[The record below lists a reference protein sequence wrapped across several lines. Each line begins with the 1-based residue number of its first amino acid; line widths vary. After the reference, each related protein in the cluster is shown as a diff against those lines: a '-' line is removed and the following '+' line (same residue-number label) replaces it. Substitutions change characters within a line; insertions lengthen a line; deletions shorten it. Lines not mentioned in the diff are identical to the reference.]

1 MSTSNRIHPLVAV
14 AALAVILLSG
24 VGIAKMMNWLPAPSA
39 ETGAA
44 ARSGTG
50 EDGKGAPETARADAQ
65 KAASQAEQKPAATA
79 KAATCTRCG
88 VVTAVTPITESA
100 APSGVGA
107 VAGAIVGGV
116 IGNQIGDGNG
126 RKVATVAGAIGGGY
140 AGNAI
145 EGKVRTETRY
155 RVSVRFADGRRDS
168 FVYARDPGV
177 SVGSEVRLEGGQL
190 VRR

>member
-1 MSTSNRIHPLVAV
+1 MSNPTRLHPLVAV

-24 VGIAKMMNWLPAPSA
+24 VGIAKMMNWLPVKSA
-39 ETGAA
+39 ETGAPA
-44 ARSGTG
+44 
-50 EDGKGAPETARADAQ
+50 TADTSPSA
-65 KAASQAEQKPAATA
+65 KPATEQASA
-79 KAATCTRCG
+79 KAKSTGQASKTATCSRCG
-88 VVTAVTPITESA
+88 VVTAVTPISESTT
-100 APSGVGA
+100 PSGVGA

-145 EGKVRTETRY
+145 EGKVRTQTRY

-168 FVYARDPGV
+168 FVYAQDPGV
-177 SVGSEVRLEGGQL
+177 TVGSEVRLEGGQL
-190 VRR
+190 IRR